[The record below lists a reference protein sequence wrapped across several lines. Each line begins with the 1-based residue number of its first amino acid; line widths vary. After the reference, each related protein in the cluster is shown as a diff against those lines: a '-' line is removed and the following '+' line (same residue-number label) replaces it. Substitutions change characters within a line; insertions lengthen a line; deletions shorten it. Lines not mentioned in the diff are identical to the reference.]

1 MRLFC
6 LSIDAALEE
15 LSQSYEICA
24 YADDVLLVLK
34 ENQSGDDAIEVA

>member
-15 LSQSYEICA
+15 LSKNYEICA

-34 ENQSGDDAIEVA
+34 ASQSGDEAV